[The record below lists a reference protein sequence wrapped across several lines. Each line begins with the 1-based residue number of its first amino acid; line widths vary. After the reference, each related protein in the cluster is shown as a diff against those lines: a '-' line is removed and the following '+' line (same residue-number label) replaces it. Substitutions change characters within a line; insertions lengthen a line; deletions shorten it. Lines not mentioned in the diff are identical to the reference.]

1 MEAGAPAKEAQATAG
16 KPAETN
22 KEMLGTNGKQSST
35 PLQIITSAISQLLVK
50 ERVDKPVKIT
60 LERILRFIKVK
71 EEKGTKRAETYVTQ
85 SEVSNLQRELK
96 LNLVKLQDALT
107 TQIKNV
113 QVTVSSALE
122 NTAKTLADTKDLKK
136 TTKEITNKVGK
147 VNDATDKIATTTQ
160 SYCDILLQ
168 NLVAAAGKY
177 SLDPKILGDMERKA
191 RQILVDIHDQDNSE
205 ALSKSITEVISKA
218 NDSLGKITDA
228 EKPAKV

>member
-1 MEAGAPAKEAQATAG
+1 VAQDTAG

-22 KEMLGTNGKQSST
+22 KELLGTNSKQSST
-35 PLQIITSAISQLLVK
+35 LLQIIASAISQLLVK
-50 ERVDKPVKIT
+50 ERVDKPIKIT
-60 LERILRFIKVK
+60 LERILRFIKVE

-96 LNLVKLQDALT
+96 LNLVKLQDTLA

-113 QVTVSSALE
+113 QVTASSALE
-122 NTAKTLADTKDLKK
+122 NTAKTLADMKDLKK

-160 SYCDILLQ
+160 SYCDVLLQ

-191 RQILVDIHDQDNSE
+191 RQILVDIHDQDDSE
-205 ALSKSITEVISKA
+205 ALSKSIIEVISKA